1 MPRLAVN
8 FEDEHTV
15 VLELGDLVPPRQI
28 GIAWHAERT
37 PSDSARALI
46 SIATELGDALVEP
59 TCSAA

>member
-1 MPRLAVN
+1 
-8 FEDEHTV
+8 